1 MVEFRLVHSVTIE
14 MCTGFLT
21 LASIGI
27 LLKFLSDGYM
37 KFFFGKVRPF
47 DKLATVTSRYS
58 EPAAYFALGMGI
70 FMTFVSMVTG
80 TLSWSLDTLM
90 NSELVHN
97 KVLLTVA
104 SQTLYIG
111 VFILRIRHKYEIW
124 MSRQTTWIYFLMTMS
139 AFAFIILQN
148 SVAGQ
153 MVGKGSLLDGTF
165 PWLKELEFHMLIF
178 PLWGSL
184 LMIIGTIAIV
194 AVAFLATRSKGEKK
208 QATAAA

>member
-1 MVEFRLVHSVTIE
+1 

-27 LLKFLSDGYM
+27 LLKFLSDGYL
-37 KFFFGKVRPF
+37 KLFFGKVRSF
-47 DKLATVTSRYS
+47 DKIATVTSRYS
-58 EPAAYFALGMGI
+58 EPASYFALGIGI

-80 TLSWSLDTLM
+80 TLSWSLDTLIG
-90 NSELVHN
+90 SELVHN

-104 SQTLYIG
+104 SQTLFIG
-111 VFILRIRHKYEIW
+111 VFYLRIRHKYEIW
-124 MSRQTTWIYFLMTMS
+124 MSRQTSWLYFLFAMT

-165 PWLKELEFHMLIF
+165 PWLKEMEFHMLIF
-178 PLWGSL
+178 PIWGSL
-184 LMIIGTIAIV
+184 IMILGTVAIV
-194 AVAFLATRSKGEKK
+194 AVAFLAARSKSTKK
-208 QATAAA
+208 KESAAA

>member
-1 MVEFRLVHSVTIE
+1 MVEFRLVHSVTTE

-27 LLKFLSDGYM
+27 LLKFLSDIYM
-37 KFFFGKVRPF
+37 KHFYGRVRLF
-47 DKLATVTSRYS
+47 DNIATITSRYA
-58 EPAAYFALGMGI
+58 EPASYFALGIGI

-80 TLSWSLDTLM
+80 TLSWSIDTLM

-97 KVLLTVA
+97 KVFLTVA
-104 SQTLYIG
+104 SQALYIG
-111 VFILRIRHKYEIW
+111 VFLIRIRHKYEIW
-124 MSRQTTWIYFLMTMS
+124 MDRQAAWIYFLMTMT

-178 PLWGSL
+178 PIWGSL
-184 LMIIGTIAIV
+184 LMILGTAAIV
-194 AVAFLATRSKGEKK
+194 AVAFVLTRSKGEKREPL
-208 QATAAA
+208 AA